1 MEQLKQN
8 IIEYFERCLSE
19 HGDTP
24 QGVDYNGRQSQY
36 QRFEI
41 LAAIAQLE
49 GKSVLDIA
57 CGLGHFY
64 DFLREHSITPRE
76 YKGVDIS
83 SMMIEHARELH
94 PGLEFS
100 VEDLLA
106 GPEPAEPLYD
116 YVVCCGLFHLR
127 ANNSETDWAEFTEA
141 MIRRMYKYARYGLAF
156 NMMTDQVDYKVDR
169 LYYADPSY
177 YFNFCRNNLS
187 RRVCLRHDYPLYEF
201 TLYIYRLTQ

>member
-1 MEQLKQN
+1 MEQLKRN
-8 IIEYFERCLSE
+8 VIEYFERCLST
-19 HGDTP
+19 HGDSP

-49 GKSVLDIA
+49 GKSVLDVA

-64 DFLREHSITPRE
+64 DFLSEHTITPKE
-76 YKGVDIS
+76 YKGVDIT
-83 SMMIEHARELH
+83 SMMIDRAKERHPELQ
-94 PGLEFS
+94 FA

-106 GPEPAEPLYD
+106 EPEPKEPLFD

-127 ANNSETDWAEFTEA
+127 ADNSETEWALFAES
-141 MIRRMYKYARYGLAF
+141 MIKRMYKYARYGIAF
-156 NMMTDQVDYKVDR
+156 NMIKDQVDYRVDR

-201 TLYIYRLTQ
+201 TLYVYRVNE

>member
-1 MEQLKQN
+1 MEQLKQK
-8 IIEYFERCLSE
+8 IIDYFERCLAE

-41 LAAIAQLE
+41 LAAVASLE
-49 GKSVLDIA
+49 GKSVLDVA

-64 DFLREHSITPRE
+64 DFLREHSITSKE

-83 SMMIEHARELH
+83 PVMIERAKQRYPELQ
-94 PGLEFS
+94 FS
-100 VEDLLA
+100 TEDLLA
-106 GPEPAEPLYD
+106 ETEPVEPIFD
-116 YVVCCGLFHLR
+116 YVICCGLFHLR
-127 ANNSETDWAEFTEA
+127 ANNTEAEWAQFTEA
-141 MIRRMYKYARYGLAF
+141 MIARMYKYARYGLAF

-177 YFNFCRNNLS
+177 YFDFCRRNLS

-201 TLYIYRLTQ
+201 TLYVYRINE